1 MKVVVNGR
9 FHAHRPTGMQRY
21 ALSVS
26 ERLADKVSCLKPPV
40 ALRGPAGH
48 LWEQTILPL
57 SARGRLLWSPN
68 NTGPIAS
75 RRHVCTMHDLIPLE
89 HPEWFN
95 PRFAAWYQWLLP
107 RLARNLDHVVAISE
121 FTRQRVQE
129 LLGVPESR
137 ITVVP
142 NGVDAAYH
150 PRTEEE
156 TAAVRSRFELG
167 GNPYLLY
174 VGSLEPR
181 KNLAGLMKAW
191 RIALSGI
198 PNEVQLVV
206 TGAAGRSAVFAQ
218 QTLGEIPPRVKFT
231 SYVPEADLPAL
242 YAGATAV
249 VYPSLYE
256 GFGLPVLEAMAS
268 GAPVITSSNTS
279 LPEVAGDAAVLVNP
293 HNAEEI
299 AGAMQTVVASESLRQ
314 RMRAAGLARARQFS
328 WERCTLETWRVLEA
342 YA

>member
-1 MKVVVNGR
+1 MKVAVNGR

-26 ERLADKVSCLKPPV
+26 NRLAGKVECLKPPV

-48 LWEQTILPL
+48 LWEQTLLPI

-68 NTGPIAS
+68 NTGPLAAK
-75 RRHVCTMHDLIPLE
+75 RHVCTMHDLIPLE

-107 RLARNLDHVVAISE
+107 RLARQLDHVVAISE
-121 FTRQRVQE
+121 FTRQRVEE
-129 LLGVPESR
+129 LLGVPRSR

-142 NGVDAAYH
+142 NGVDAAFR
-150 PRTEEE
+150 PRTAEE
-156 TAAVRSRFELG
+156 TAGVRKRFELG
-167 GNPYLLY
+167 SGPYLLY

-191 RIALSGI
+191 RLALEGV
-198 PNEVQLVV
+198 PDDVQLVV
-206 TGAAGRSAVFAQ
+206 TGAAGRSAVFAE
-218 QTLGEIPPRVKFT
+218 QTLGEIPARVKFT
-231 SYVPEADLPAL
+231 SYVPEEDLPAL
-242 YAGATAV
+242 YAGAMAV

-268 GAPVITSSNTS
+268 GAPVITSSTTS
-279 LPEVAGDAAVLVNP
+279 LPEVAGEAGVLVDPSNTG
-293 HNAEEI
+293 EI
-299 AGAMQTVVASESLRQ
+299 AEAIRTVVNDTGMRE
-314 RMRAAGLARARQFS
+314 RMRTAGLERAREFT
-328 WERCTLETWRVLEA
+328 WERCTTETWRVLEA